1 MNFSQVKSILIFN
14 FIAFILL
21 FLSLFVYN
29 SFENTKLYVGEKS
42 LLLELDSIAEMSSN
56 IDNYLVDT
64 IGTNLYKNL
73 NASLI
78 LQLDIEAYLNS
89 FITSKYKNIFVV
101 DNKSKQNEFRVLADG
116 RLKLFAEKLGFDES
130 FKPNN
135 KAWNTVLQTKEPLSF
150 RQDKDGLW
158 QTYLHPILQN
168 NRVIAILAIDFSI
181 ENFNQIQKNLNLL
194 DTIFYI
200 FIMVMIISIV
210 LLLFFSY
217 LDFQREKKMKR
228 ISNELAKEINKVK
241 ELNNS
246 LEKKVDIKVAE
257 IKRSQAYFE
266 TIFNTT
272 RDAIAVI
279 DKRTNFLFAN
289 RAYFELTQ
297 LSRQELYQE
306 SAYSLTISHEKQRTL
321 SIMEEGFRRGFYY
334 DLKTSYLNC
343 IGENVEVSHDM
354 VAMPDGISFLLV
366 TRDITIE
373 NRLKREKE
381 FQEQQLLQQS
391 RLAQMGEMISM
402 IAHQWRQPLAAIG
415 ATSAKIRIKAHL
427 NKVDNDMTIK
437 TSDKIESLVQHLSQT
452 IDDFRNFFKSDKIKR
467 EVTYTQMID
476 SILEIATATIV
487 AKHIMLIKSL
497 ECDEKMNTYASEVK
511 QVILN
516 LLKNAEDALLEI
528 NISDP
533 TIVLATYV
541 ENGKL
546 VLEVSDNAGG
556 IPDSIREQIF
566 DPYFSTKKEKNGTGL
581 GLYMSKIIIEE
592 HCEGEL
598 SVYNN
603 DRGAVFKIS
612 MNPIVH

>member
-1 MNFSQVKSILIFN
+1 MNFSQVKSIFIFN
-14 FIAFILL
+14 LIAFILL

-29 SFENTKLYVGEKS
+29 SFDDTKLYVGEKS

-64 IGTNLYKNL
+64 IGGDMYQNLDENL
-73 NASLI
+73 A

-89 FITSKYKNIFVV
+89 FITTKYRNIFVV
-101 DNKSKQNEFRVLADG
+101 DNKERSSEFRVLVDG
-116 RLKLFAEKLGFDES
+116 RLRLFAEKLRFNEV
-130 FKPNN
+130 FKPKNE
-135 KAWNTVLQTKEPLSF
+135 AWNQVLQSKEPLSF

-168 NRVIAILAIDFSI
+168 DRVIAILAIDFSI

-194 DTIFYI
+194 DNLFYT
-200 FIMVMIISIV
+200 FIMVMVMSIIS
-210 LLLFFSY
+210 LLFFSF
-217 LDFQREKKMKR
+217 LDFKREKKIQS
-228 ISNELAKEINKVK
+228 ISLKLAQEIEKVK

-279 DKRTNFLFAN
+279 DKETNFLFAN

-297 LSRQELYQE
+297 LSKQELYQQ
-306 SAYSLTISHEKQRTL
+306 SSYKLTIEEDKDRILALMQ
-321 SIMEEGFRRGFYY
+321 EGFRRGFYY
-334 DLKTSYLNC
+334 DLKTSYINVL
-343 IGENVEVSHDM
+343 GENIEVLHDM
-354 VAMPDGISFLLV
+354 VAMPDGVSFLLV

-415 ATSAKIRIKAHL
+415 AASAKIRIKAHL
-427 NKVDNDMTIK
+427 NKVDNEMTIK
-437 TSDKIESLVQHLSQT
+437 TSDKIEALVQHLSQT

-467 EVTYTQMID
+467 EITYTQMID
-476 SILEIATATIV
+476 SILEIVTATIV
-487 AKHIMLIKSL
+487 AKDIKLIKSL
-497 ECDEKMNTYASEVK
+497 ECDEKMNTYASEVQ

-516 LLKNAEDALLEI
+516 LLKNAEDALLEVDVS
-528 NISDP
+528 NP
-533 TIVLATYV
+533 TIILATYK

-546 VLEVSDNAGG
+546 ILEVSDNAGG
-556 IPDSIREQIF
+556 IPDSIKEQIF

-592 HCEGEL
+592 HCGGLL

-603 DRGAVFKIS
+603 ENGAVFKIS
-612 MNPIVH
+612 MNPL

>member
-1 MNFSQVKSILIFN
+1 MNFSQVKSIFIFN
-14 FIAFILL
+14 LIAFILL

-29 SFENTKLYVGEKS
+29 SFDDTKLYVGEKS

-64 IGTNLYKNL
+64 IGGDMYQNLDENL
-73 NASLI
+73 A

-89 FITSKYKNIFVV
+89 FITTKYRNIFVV
-101 DNKSKQNEFRVLADG
+101 DNKERSSEFRVLVDG
-116 RLKLFAEKLGFDES
+116 RLRLFAEKLRFNEV
-130 FKPNN
+130 FKPKNE
-135 KAWNTVLQTKEPLSF
+135 AWNQVLQSKEPLSF

-168 NRVIAILAIDFSI
+168 DRVIAILAIDFSI

-194 DTIFYI
+194 DTIFYT
-200 FIMVMIISIV
+200 FIIVMIISIL

-217 LDFQREKKMKR
+217 LDFQREKKMKK
-228 ISNELAKEINKVK
+228 ISNKLAKEIEKVK
-241 ELNNS
+241 KLNNS

-257 IKRSQAYFE
+257 IKRSEAYFK

-279 DKRTNFLFAN
+279 DKETNFLFAN
-289 RAYFELTQ
+289 RAYFDLVQ
-297 LSRQELYQE
+297 LSKQELYQQ
-306 SAYSLTISHEKQRTL
+306 SSYGLTAKNDKERTL
-321 SIMEEGFRRGFYY
+321 AIMEEGFRRGFYY
-334 DLKTSYLNC
+334 DLKTSYINVM
-343 IGENVEVSHDM
+343 GESIDISHDM

-415 ATSAKIRIKAHL
+415 ASSAKIRIKAHL
-427 NKVDNDMTIK
+427 NKVDNEMTIK

-467 EVTYTQMID
+467 EVTYTQMVD

-487 AKHIMLIKSL
+487 AKHIMLIRSL

-528 NISDP
+528 NIEDP
-533 TIVLATYV
+533 TIVLATYK

-556 IPDSIREQIF
+556 IPESIREQIF

-592 HCEGEL
+592 HCGGKL

-603 DRGAVFKIS
+603 DKGAVFKIS
-612 MNPIVH
+612 MNPII